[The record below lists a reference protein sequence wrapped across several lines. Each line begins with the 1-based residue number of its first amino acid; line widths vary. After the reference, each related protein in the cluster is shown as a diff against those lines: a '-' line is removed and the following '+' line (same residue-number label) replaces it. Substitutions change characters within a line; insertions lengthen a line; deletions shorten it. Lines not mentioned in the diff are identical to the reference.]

1 MFNFTLQNPYSF
13 LIAFIPALLSFTLF
27 FYILF
32 ALPRNK
38 LVNVFA
44 LLTFTGALWQISD
57 SFQRIAD
64 TANAAD
70 FWDSIFS
77 ISWIFI
83 GPLCLHFALLY
94 TRAIKS
100 NYSRFYIPFLYAPG
114 FLFYALYEMHYYE
127 HIFQPIPF
135 WGWGNFHNQNPI
147 DIAQVYWVSTLVIL
161 TLVLLIIYTLKIK
174 NDKLLKKP
182 SLLITIGIGIPT
194 IIGIVTQAIFPIIFH
209 LAPIPVTSTFMV
221 VLSLTTVLALKKY
234 KLFSV
239 SDLMQNETLIDS
251 MPIIVF
257 SVSTEKRITYMNNF
271 ALKTFGLNK
280 KDISIINVKK
290 LFNFET
296 IEEEKQIDA
305 IFESAITDGEIVNI
319 EFTLN
324 TTEGK
329 RNVIL
334 SCNPVVNNKHVQAI
348 LFAARDIT
356 ELKRSHQ
363 LLQKREAM
371 LQEAQKLSHIGS
383 WEWDI
388 LNDVVI
394 WTDELY
400 RMFGYQ
406 PGEIPIKYETY
417 LDKIHIEDRERVNNI
432 IQRAYL
438 DHQHFTFYHRVQK
451 NKETEV
457 IVYARGEV
465 LVDKNNNV
473 IRMNG
478 TAQDV
483 TELKM
488 KEDMLKRQNEE
499 LQKINTELD
508 KFVYSVSHDLR
519 APLTSML
526 GIVEIAEEE
535 TEAGDMHRLLQLL
548 KSNIKKLDKFILDIL
563 DHSRNA
569 RMEIK
574 NEEINFVEIINSI
587 TESLNYKSSL
597 NERMVE
603 VRTNIQGNVRFCS
616 DKNRVAIVLNNL
628 ISNAIKYADPKAI
641 NPFVEIKISVNDEVA
656 NIVVE
661 DNGIGIDKAFY
672 EKIFE
677 MFYRASENSTG
688 SGLGLYIVKETLK
701 KLNGTIKVESEK
713 GKGSLFYVSIPNNKQ
728 TDNG

>member
-13 LIAFIPALLSFTLF
+13 LIAFIPALLSFALF

-38 LVNVFA
+38 LINVFA
-44 LLTFTGALWQISD
+44 LITFAAALWQIGD
-57 SFQRIAD
+57 SFQRIAG
-64 TANAAD
+64 TAEAAD

-77 ISWIFI
+77 FSWIFI
-83 GPLCLHFALLY
+83 GSLCLHFALLY
-94 TRAIKS
+94 TQTIKS

-114 FLFYALYEMHYYE
+114 FLFYALYEMHYYK

-135 WGWGNFHNQNPI
+135 WGWGNFHNQHPI
-147 DIAQVYWVSTLVIL
+147 DIAQVYWISALVIL

-174 NDKLLKKP
+174 DDKLLKRQA
-182 SLLITIGIGIPT
+182 LLITTGLGIPAIT
-194 IIGIVTQAIFPIIFH
+194 GIVTQVIFPTVFH

-221 VLSLTTVLALKKY
+221 FLSLTTVIALKKY

-239 SDLMQNETLIDS
+239 SDLVQNETLIDS
-251 MPIIVF
+251 MPLIVF

-271 ALKTFGLNK
+271 ALKTFGLRK
-280 KDISIINVKK
+280 KDISATDIKK
-290 LFNFET
+290 LFSFET
-296 IEEEKQIDA
+296 REEKQIDPIFRRA
-305 IFESAITDGEIVNI
+305 IIDGKIVNI
-319 EFTLN
+319 ESALN
-324 TTEGK
+324 TPAGK
-329 RNVIL
+329 IDVIL
-334 SCNPVVNNKHVQAI
+334 SCNPVVNNKHVQGV
-348 LFAARDIT
+348 LVTARDIT

-383 WEWDI
+383 WEWDVP
-388 LNDVVI
+388 NDIVT

-400 RMFGYQ
+400 RIFGYQ
-406 PGEIPIKYETY
+406 PEEIPIKYETY
-417 LDKIHIEDRERVNNI
+417 LDKIHIEDKERVNNI
-432 IQRAYL
+432 IQKAYL
-438 DHQHFTFYHRVQK
+438 DHQPFTFYHRVLKK
-451 NKETEV
+451 NKTEV
-457 IVYARGEV
+457 IVYARGAV
-465 LVDKNNNV
+465 LADNNNNV
-473 IRMNG
+473 VRMNG

-499 LQKINTELD
+499 LQKINSELD

-535 TEAGDMHRLLQLL
+535 TGAADIHQLLQLL

-574 NEEINFVEIINSI
+574 NEDVDFGEIMNDI
-587 TESLNYKSSL
+587 TENLKYSGSL
-597 NERMVE
+597 NELTVDI
-603 VRTNIQGNVRFCS
+603 RTNIQRNSHFCS
-616 DKNRVAIVLNNL
+616 DKNRIAIVMNNL

-641 NPFVEIKISVNDEVA
+641 NPFVEIRISVNDEVA

-661 DNGIGIDKAFY
+661 DNGIGIDKAFH

-688 SGLGLYIVKETLK
+688 SGLGLYLVKETLK

-713 GKGSLFYVSIPNNKQ
+713 GKGSLFYVSIPNNQ
-728 TDNG
+728 TIR

>member
-1 MFNFTLQNPYSF
+1 
-13 LIAFIPALLSFTLF
+13 
-27 FYILF
+27 
-32 ALPRNK
+32 
-38 LVNVFA
+38 
-44 LLTFTGALWQISD
+44 
-57 SFQRIAD
+57 
-64 TANAAD
+64 
-70 FWDSIFS
+70 
-77 ISWIFI
+77 
-83 GPLCLHFALLY
+83 
-94 TRAIKS
+94 
-100 NYSRFYIPFLYAPG
+100 
-114 FLFYALYEMHYYE
+114 
-127 HIFQPIPF
+127 
-135 WGWGNFHNQNPI
+135 
-147 DIAQVYWVSTLVIL
+147 
-161 TLVLLIIYTLKIK
+161 
-174 NDKLLKKP
+174 
-182 SLLITIGIGIPT
+182 
-194 IIGIVTQAIFPIIFH
+194 
-209 LAPIPVTSTFMV
+209 
-221 VLSLTTVLALKKY
+221 
-234 KLFSV
+234 
-239 SDLMQNETLIDS
+239 
-251 MPIIVF
+251 
-257 SVSTEKRITYMNNF
+257 
-271 ALKTFGLNK
+271 
-280 KDISIINVKK
+280 
-290 LFNFET
+290 
-296 IEEEKQIDA
+296 
-305 IFESAITDGEIVNI
+305 
-319 EFTLN
+319 
-324 TTEGK
+324 
-329 RNVIL
+329 
-334 SCNPVVNNKHVQAI
+334 
-348 LFAARDIT
+348 
-356 ELKRSHQ
+356 
-363 LLQKREAM
+363 
-371 LQEAQKLSHIGS
+371 
-383 WEWDI
+383 
-388 LNDVVI
+388 
-394 WTDELY
+394 
-400 RMFGYQ
+400 MFGYQ

-438 DHQHFTFYHRVQK
+438 DHQHFTFYHRVPK